1 MRKATE
7 SQEAKALEP
16 GKYTVI
22 LEPAAAAGLI

>member
-7 SQEAKALEP
+7 SAEAKALEP

-22 LEPAAAAGLI
+22 PSRPQRQA